1 MNIGKLINRIV
12 QVSVIKTLYFNFH
25 YLPISQALHI
35 PIIIYKR
42 TKLSKIKGEVLIKS
56 EPKFGLIKI
65 GHYAVGT
72 LDMKYNRTI
81 WQNEGKVIFDGIAHI
96 GSGTKIG
103 ISKGAVLSLGEG
115 FCITGGSS
123 IVCNKEITFGKQCLL
138 SWDILIMDTDFHHII
153 DAQGR
158 VVNNPKP
165 IRIGDRVWIGCRNT
179 ILKGVSICNDVVIA
193 AGSKIIKDVT
203 TPYSI
208 IGGIDRQRIIKE
220 GITWQE

>member
-1 MNIGKLINRIV
+1 MAR
-12 QVSVIKTLYFNFH
+12 
-25 YLPISQALHI
+25 
-35 PIIIYKR
+35 
-42 TKLSKIKGEVLIKS
+42 
-56 EPKFGLIKI
+56 
-65 GHYAVGT
+65 
-72 LDMKYNRTI
+72 
-81 WQNEGKVIFDGIAHI
+81 
-96 GSGTKIG
+96 
-103 ISKGAVLSLGEG
+103 
-115 FCITGGSS
+115 
-123 IVCNKEITFGKQCLL
+123 L

-208 IGGIDRQRIIKE
+208 SGGIDRQRIIKE

>member
-1 MNIGKLINRIV
+1 M
-12 QVSVIKTLYFNFH
+12 
-25 YLPISQALHI
+25 PISYARYI
-35 PIIIYKR
+35 PILIYKR
-42 TKLSKIKGEVLIKS
+42 TKLSKIRGEVYIKAV
-56 EPKFGLIKI
+56 PKFGLIRI

-81 WQNEGKVIFDGIAHI
+81 WQNEGTVVFEGVAHI

-103 ISKGAVLSLGEG
+103 VSKGGVLSLGES
-115 FCITGGSS
+115 FCITGGTS
-123 IVCNKEITFGKQCLL
+123 IVCNKEISFGKQCLL

-153 DAQGR
+153 DEQGR
-158 VVNNPKP
+158 IINNPKP

-193 AGSKIIKDVT
+193 AGSKITKDVI

-208 IGGIDRQRIIKE
+208 VGGIDRQRIIKE

>member
-1 MNIGKLINRIV
+1 MKIGKLINKIV

-81 WQNEGKVIFDGIAHI
+81 WQNEGTVVFNGRASI
-96 GSGTKIG
+96 GSGAR
-103 ISKGAVLSLGEG
+103 ISVNKEAILTFGKN

-123 IVCNKEITFGKQCLL
+123 IICSKAISFGENCLL
-138 SWDILIMDTDFHHII
+138 SWDILIMDTDFHSII
-153 DAQGR
+153 DSNNII
-158 VVNNPKP
+158 VNKPKS
-165 IRIGDRVWIGCRNT
+165 ITIGDHVWIGCRSL

-193 AGSKIIKDVT
+193 AGCRITKDIIAPHVIVGGGGQQRVVKD
-203 TPYSI
+203 SI
-208 IGGIDRQRIIKE
+208 SWKV
-220 GITWQE
+220 